1 MFNSSVGQ
9 CVAGMV
15 GMSNRTADTREYS
28 NFISAVSIAAKIQ
41 LGCENIN
48 SKVVERFLWFLRLRL
63 FLVKE

>member
-1 MFNSSVGQ
+1 MRMFNSSVGQ
-9 CVAGMV
+9 CVAGVV

-48 SKVVERFLWFLRLRL
+48 SNG
-63 FLVKE
+63 